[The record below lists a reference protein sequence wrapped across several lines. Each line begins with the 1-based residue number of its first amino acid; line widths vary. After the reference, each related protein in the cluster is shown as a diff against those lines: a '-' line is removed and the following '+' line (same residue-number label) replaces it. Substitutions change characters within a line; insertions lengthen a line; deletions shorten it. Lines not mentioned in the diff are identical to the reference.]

1 MVRFPSPAYTR
12 SLRNTPEAFF
22 CLISGGHK
30 ILCPPFSLA
39 QIYDIVVKMGR
50 HNITTVK
57 KFICLTTSVIYL
69 AADVLFLSQ
78 PVVSSAGSLEDT
90 IAAMQQQEAETQAT
104 ISNLEKAT
112 KETRDAINSLQ
123 GQKAETEA
131 NVSSLQNQSA
141 KLQNTINGYS
151 SQLEVLDDE
160 ISEAE
165 AALAEVSAQIVQLNN
180 ELNTAKEEERT
191 QYELL
196 KNQLKSTYERG
207 GSGSMLMMLFT
218 SGSIQEFLTKTE
230 YISAIVSYDQRKIA
244 EYQALEADIQA
255 KTELVEAKQS
265 ELDAYQET
273 LDEKHEEIADLTDAV
288 KGQLDSTN
296 SNISSEKGK
305 LASYNQQLSD
315 LDAKMKAL
323 EAQTAAAQAALAQQI
338 AERLAL
344 TREDTGG
351 AYAATAT
358 ELEWLA
364 ATIQAE
370 AGGESYTGKLAVGS
384 VIMNRVKSSA
394 FPNTVIGVITQ
405 NMQFA
410 SYRSGKVELIIAN
423 GPNSTCIQA
432 AQEVLGGARVGDY
445 LFFMTKYYADYYRI
459 SEYNMIGNHAF
470 FYRWVTKDP
479 EPAPVEQPAEQPVEE
494 APAEQPE
501 EQYVEEQ
508 SPDEGAE
515 QSEDYSEDTDESE

>member
-1 MVRFPSPAYTR
+1 
-12 SLRNTPEAFF
+12 
-22 CLISGGHK
+22 
-30 ILCPPFSLA
+30 
-39 QIYDIVVKMGR
+39 MGR
-50 HNITTVK
+50 HNITTMK
-57 KFICLTTSVIYL
+57 KFICLTISVIYL

-78 PVVSSAGSLEDT
+78 PIVGSAGSLEDT

-131 NVSSLQNQSA
+131 NVSNLQNQSA
-141 KLQNTINGYS
+141 ALQNTINGYS

-165 AALAEVSAQIVQLNN
+165 AALADVSSQIVQLNN
-180 ELNTAKEEERT
+180 ELNAAKEEERI

-196 KNQLKSTYERG
+196 KNQLRSTYERG
-207 GSGSMLMMLFT
+207 GSGSLLMMLFT
-218 SGSIQEFLTKTE
+218 SGSIQDFLTKTE

-244 EYQALEADIQA
+244 EYQALEADIEA
-255 KTELVEAKQS
+255 KTELVEAKQD
-265 ELDAYQET
+265 ELDAYQNT

-288 KGQLDSTN
+288 KGKLDSTN

-305 LASYNQQLSD
+305 LASYNQQLAD

-323 EAQTAAAQAALAQQI
+323 EAQTAAAQAALAKQI
-338 AERLAL
+338 ADRLSL

-351 AYAATAT
+351 SYAATAT

-370 AGGESYTGKLAVGS
+370 ADGESYTGKLAVGS

-410 SYRSGKVELIIAN
+410 SYRSGKVELIISN

-432 AQEVLGGARVGDY
+432 AQEVLNGARVGDY

-479 EPAPVEQPAEQPVEE
+479 EPAPAEQPAEQTVDQPAEQPAEQPVEE
-494 APAEQPE
+494 QPAEQTE
-501 EQYVEEQ
+501 EYVDEQ
-508 SPDEGAE
+508 SGDSGDAQP
-515 QSEDYSEDTDESE
+515 EDYSEGGDESD